1 MGAIQ
6 TFARK
11 EIKFLLTEQ
20 QYQDFL
26 PLLEHYMNP
35 DKFCVGGKE
44 YGIYNVYYD
53 TSDDFLIRESLEK
66 PDYKE
71 KIRLRSYL
79 SPAQPEDTVFLEIKK
94 KICGIVNKR
103 RVTMTLA
110 QAEAD
115 FAFVQNLPGQKILLK
130 GNHDYWWASKKKMDD
145 FFTAH
150 GFNTLHILHNNHYAF
165 GQYGICGTRGWVS
178 MQGEAADA
186 KILAREVQRLQVSIQ
201 SAVDAGL
208 EPIVFLH
215 YPPIYGMSMNYEILE
230 VLHKY
235 QIRKCYYGHVHGKSG
250 HNHAFQGM
258 YEGTEMRMIS
268 SDYLQF
274 VPEQIL

>member
-1 MGAIQ
+1 MALFVLGDPHLSLGASKPMDI
-6 TFARK
+6 FPGWEGYLPRLEANWRK
-11 EIKFLLTEQ
+11 LISPGDTVVLA
-20 QYQDFL
+20 
-26 PLLEHYMNP
+26 
-35 DKFCVGGKE
+35 G
-44 YGIYNVYYD
+44 D
-53 TSDDFLIRESLEK
+53 TSWAMNLN
-66 PDYKE
+66 
-71 KIRLRSYL
+71 
-79 SPAQPEDTVFLEIKK
+79 DTK
-94 KICGIVNKR
+94 
-103 RVTMTLA
+103 
-110 QAEAD
+110 AD
-115 FAFVQNLPGQKILLK
+115 FAFIQNLPGQKWLLK

-215 YPPIYGMSMNYEILE
+215 YPPIYGTSMNYEILE

-274 VPEQIL
+274 VPEQIF

>member
-1 MGAIQ
+1 MQRVNMGVIQ

-26 PLLEHYMNP
+26 PLLNHYMNP

-44 YGIYNVYYD
+44 YGIYNIYYD
-53 TSDDFLIRESLEK
+53 TPDDFLIRESLEK

-110 QAEAD
+110 QAEA
-115 FAFVQNLPGQKILLK
+115 
-130 GNHDYWWASKKKMDD
+130 
-145 FFTAH
+145 
-150 GFNTLHILHNNHYAF
+150 
-165 GQYGICGTRGWVS
+165 
-178 MQGEAADA
+178 
-186 KILAREVQRLQVSIQ
+186 
-201 SAVDAGL
+201 
-208 EPIVFLH
+208 
-215 YPPIYGMSMNYEILE
+215 
-230 VLHKY
+230 
-235 QIRKCYYGHVHGKSG
+235 
-250 HNHAFQGM
+250 
-258 YEGTEMRMIS
+258 
-268 SDYLQF
+268 YLQDHIRPDLGG
-274 VPEQIL
+274 VYLQEQVMDEIEEFRSRYAIEPKQYISYQRAAYFGKDDADFRLTFDRALTGRRSDISLRQQSYGDLLIPPQMRLMEVKISESMPMRRNLQNCKCTKPVFPNTEKHTKCMCRTK

>member
-1 MGAIQ
+1 MRLFTIGDLHLSFGVPDKPMDI
-6 TFARK
+6 FGGWK
-11 EIKFLLTEQ
+11 D
-20 QYQDFL
+20 YQK
-26 PLLEHYMNP
+26 LLEQNW
-35 DKFCVGGKE
+35 
-44 YGIYNVYYD
+44 
-53 TSDDFLIRESLEK
+53 LER
-66 PDYKE
+66 
-71 KIRLRSYL
+71 I
-79 SPAQPEDTVFLEIKK
+79 APEDTVVLAGDFSW
-94 KICGIVNKR
+94 G
-103 RVTMTLA
+103 MTLA

-165 GQYGICGTRGWVS
+165 GQHGICGTRGWVS

-201 SAVDAGL
+201 SAVDVGL

-215 YPPIYGMSMNYEILE
+215 YPPIYGTSMNYEILE

-258 YEGTEMRMIS
+258 YEVTEMRMIS

-274 VPEQIL
+274 VPEQIF

>member
-1 MGAIQ
+1 MRLFTIGDLHLSFGVPDKPMDI
-6 TFARK
+6 FGGWK
-11 EIKFLLTEQ
+11 D
-20 QYQDFL
+20 YQK
-26 PLLEHYMNP
+26 LLEQNW
-35 DKFCVGGKE
+35 
-44 YGIYNVYYD
+44 
-53 TSDDFLIRESLEK
+53 LER
-66 PDYKE
+66 
-71 KIRLRSYL
+71 IT
-79 SPAQPEDTVFLEIKK
+79 PEDTVVLAGDFSW
-94 KICGIVNKR
+94 G
-103 RVTMTLA
+103 MTLA

-208 EPIVFLH
+208 EPVVFLH
-215 YPPIYGMSMNYEILE
+215 YPPVYTGTSAPEIVATLKEYG
-230 VLHKY
+230 
-235 QIRKCYYGHVHGKSG
+235 IRTCFYGHLHG
-250 HNHAFQGM
+250 NAIRYAVQGDVDGIH
-258 YEGTEMRMIS
+258 YKLVSADGLRFCPYRIN
-268 SDYLQF
+268 
-274 VPEQIL
+274 

>member
-1 MGAIQ
+1 MGHD
-6 TFARK
+6 TG
-11 EIKFLLTEQ
+11 T
-20 QYQDFL
+20 
-26 PLLEHYMNP
+26 
-35 DKFCVGGKE
+35 GG
-44 YGIYNVYYD
+44 G
-53 TSDDFLIRESLEK
+53 
-66 PDYKE
+66 
-71 KIRLRSYL
+71 RLRICAESAGAEDPAERQPRLLVGFEKENGRLFHGTRIQYAAY
-79 SPAQPEDTVFLEIKK
+79 PAQ
-94 KICGIVNKR
+94 
-103 RVTMTLA
+103 
-110 QAEAD
+110 Q
-115 FAFVQNLPGQKILLK
+115 
-130 GNHDYWWASKKKMDD
+130 
-145 FFTAH
+145 
-150 GFNTLHILHNNHYAF
+150 HYAF

-215 YPPIYGMSMNYEILE
+215 YPPIYGTSMNYEILE

>member
-1 MGAIQ
+1 MRLFTIGDLHLSFGVPDKPMDI
-6 TFARK
+6 FGGWK
-11 EIKFLLTEQ
+11 D
-20 QYQDFL
+20 YQK
-26 PLLEHYMNP
+26 LLEQNW
-35 DKFCVGGKE
+35 
-44 YGIYNVYYD
+44 
-53 TSDDFLIRESLEK
+53 LER
-66 PDYKE
+66 
-71 KIRLRSYL
+71 I
-79 SPAQPEDTVFLEIKK
+79 APEDTVVLAGDFSW
-94 KICGIVNKR
+94 G
-103 RVTMTLA
+103 MTLA

-215 YPPIYGMSMNYEILE
+215 YPPIYGTSMNYEILV

-235 QIRKCYYGHVHGKSG
+235 QIRKCYYGHVHGKAG
-250 HNHAFQGM
+250 ITMHFRGCMKAQKC
-258 YEGTEMRMIS
+258 E
-268 SDYLQF
+268 
-274 VPEQIL
+274 

>member
-1 MGAIQ
+1 MQRVNMGVIQ

-26 PLLEHYMNP
+26 PLLNHYMNP

-44 YGIYNVYYD
+44 YGIYNIYYD
-53 TSDDFLIRESLEK
+53 TPDDFLIRESLEK

-110 QAEAD
+110 QAEAYLQD
-115 FAFVQNLPGQKILLK
+115 HIRPDLGGVYLQEQVMDEIEEFRSRYAIEPKQYISYQRAAYFGAKLRRSVNSASDAANGSEDLRIHAYVAGGGTCKTASVQNQ
-130 GNHDYWWASKKKMDD
+130 
-145 FFTAH
+145 FF
-150 GFNTLHILHNNHYAF
+150 
-165 GQYGICGTRGWVS
+165 
-178 MQGEAADA
+178 
-186 KILAREVQRLQVSIQ
+186 
-201 SAVDAGL
+201 
-208 EPIVFLH
+208 
-215 YPPIYGMSMNYEILE
+215 
-230 VLHKY
+230 
-235 QIRKCYYGHVHGKSG
+235 QIRKSIRNVCAEPNEMGPSAVH
-250 HNHAFQGM
+250 H
-258 YEGTEMRMIS
+258 
-268 SDYLQF
+268 
-274 VPEQIL
+274 

>member
-1 MGAIQ
+1 MALYAIGDTHLSLGA
-6 TFARK
+6 
-11 EIKFLLTEQ
+11 
-20 QYQDFL
+20 
-26 PLLEHYMNP
+26 
-35 DKFCVGGKE
+35 DKPMDVFGGAWE
-44 YGIYNVYYD
+44 GYV
-53 TSDDFLIRESLEK
+53 EK
-66 PDYKE
+66 LAQGLSV
-71 KIRLRSYL
+71 LR
-79 SPAQPEDTVFLEIKK
+79 PEDTLVIAGDISWGMSLEES
-94 KICGIVNKR
+94 
-103 RVTMTLA
+103 
-110 QAEAD
+110 EAD
-115 FAFVQNLPGQKILLK
+115 FAWLDALPGRKILMK

-215 YPPIYGMSMNYEILE
+215 YPPIYGTSMNYEILE

-274 VPEQIL
+274 VPEQIF

>member
-1 MGAIQ
+1 MDIFGGW
-6 TFARK
+6 K
-11 EIKFLLTEQ
+11 D
-20 QYQDFL
+20 YQK
-26 PLLEHYMNP
+26 LLEQNW
-35 DKFCVGGKE
+35 
-44 YGIYNVYYD
+44 
-53 TSDDFLIRESLEK
+53 LER
-66 PDYKE
+66 
-71 KIRLRSYL
+71 I
-79 SPAQPEDTVFLEIKK
+79 APEDTVVLAGDFSW
-94 KICGIVNKR
+94 G
-103 RVTMTLA
+103 MTLA

-130 GNHDYWWASKKKMDD
+130 GNHDYWWASKKENGRLFSRHTDSIRCISCTTTTMPS
-145 FFTAH
+145 
-150 GFNTLHILHNNHYAF
+150 

-215 YPPIYGMSMNYEILE
+215 YPPIYGTSMNYEILE

-274 VPEQIL
+274 VPEQIF